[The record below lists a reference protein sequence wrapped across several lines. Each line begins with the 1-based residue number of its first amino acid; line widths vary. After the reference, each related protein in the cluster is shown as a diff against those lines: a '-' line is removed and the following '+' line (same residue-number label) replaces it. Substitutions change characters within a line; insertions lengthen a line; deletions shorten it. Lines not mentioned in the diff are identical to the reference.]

1 MNIVIIEDEPLAAE
15 KLVNYI
21 TRFDANTN
29 VLKICDKVA
38 DVIAFFQTDPEVDLI
53 FSDIELLDGQV
64 FNAFAEIDL
73 PCPVIFTTSY
83 NAFWTEAFDN
93 QGIAY
98 LLKPFTYK
106 RFTNAMTNYESL
118 KANLSQTKQLIQN
131 QSEKRYKSRFLLKHV
146 NAVSILNVEDVV
158 CIRAASGVL
167 SAYDSVGNHHLLS
180 GNSMTEL
187 EAELNPEHF
196 FRLNRSDIV
205 NIHFVTSFENYGKET
220 LAVNVS
226 HINEPLITSKTRT
239 SEFKK
244 WLAS

>member
-21 TRFDANTN
+21 TRFDANAN

-38 DVIAFFQTDPEVDLI
+38 DVIAFFQTEPEVDLI

-64 FNAFAEIDL
+64 FNAFKEIDL

-118 KANLSQTKQLIQN
+118 KANLTQTKQLIQN
-131 QSEKRYKSRFLLKHV
+131 QSEKRYKSRFLLKHA

-167 SAYDSVGNHHLLS
+167 SAYDSAGNHHLLS

-187 EAELNPEHF
+187 EAELNPDHF

-205 NIHFVTSFENYGKET
+205 YIHFVTSFENYGKET